1 MKKSWKDRNSL
12 ALSLARIEVLFQ
24 LEHVNRQLKK
34 RTDIHANPVRKVEM
48 AAKMYVVQMKMYD
61 VCIQRV

>member
-12 ALSLARIEVLFQ
+12 ALSLALGPFPIGTCYQAIE
-24 LEHVNRQLKK
+24 EKN
-34 RTDIHANPVRKVEM
+34 IHANPVRKMEM

-61 VCIQRV
+61 VYTARINV